1 MCNISQVLYHFYPI
15 TKSYKYVIIETRS
28 DIMKYYAVKK
38 GRHPGIY
45 NTWEEC
51 QNEVNQFKNAQF
63 KSFTSKE
70 EAWNYLKYSKNS

>member
-1 MCNISQVLYHFYPI
+1 
-15 TKSYKYVIIETRS
+15 
-28 DIMKYYAVKK
+28 MKYYAVKK

-70 EAWNYLKYSKNS
+70 EAWKYLKENNQKTDKP

>member
-1 MCNISQVLYHFYPI
+1 
-15 TKSYKYVIIETRS
+15 
-28 DIMKYYAVKK
+28 MKYYAVKK

-63 KSFTSKE
+63 KSFTSNPFSLAPSAIKLAIASVLPE
-70 EAWNYLKYSKNS
+70 PDQKIIFNFFIYITS